1 MIRTLLVPVSA
12 RPTSATPSPVKSAAA
27 RPSGSEPTLIC
38 VARSKLPS
46 PRPEKASMR
55 PGVEVLPLTGLVK
68 NDTAKSMLP
77 SRLKSAAAM

>member
-1 MIRTLLVPVSA
+1 M
-12 RPTSATPSPVKSAAA
+12 PSPVKSAAA
-27 RPSGSEPTLIC
+27 RPSGLLPTLIR

-55 PGVEVLPLTGLVK
+55 PDVEMLPLTGRVE
-68 NDTAKSMLP
+68 NDTAKSTVP